1 MNAGSATG
9 IQSIQTGKENL
20 DPFFNGVTRSSS
32 LTASVKSLERGYAL
46 QETSSTR
53 LRITLRSG
61 TRQGWSAFLWVMK
74 IVVPISLVTA
84 ILEFSGWTYTLV
96 AWLKPAMGWLSLP
109 PEAALPIITGLLI
122 GIYGGIGVMATLPLT
137 ADQMTLIAVFLLIA
151 HNLIQEGII
160 QGNSGIHI
168 FKATVSRLLFAI
180 IAVVVV
186 ARFMASD
193 TTTPLSDATSGPV
206 ALGFVQTL
214 KNWSVDTAG
223 LSLKMLVIVMV
234 VMVVMEG
241 IKTFQLTDRVLEG
254 LAPVLKIMGLD
265 KKVGFLW
272 MTGAFFGIAY
282 GGAVIVQ
289 ESRRQGFAREDI
301 EKLHLSIG
309 VNHSIIEDPALFL
322 SFGLSPFWMW
332 VPRLV
337 AALIIVYVVGL
348 WHRSRRFI
356 KRLRSVSDR

>member
-1 MNAGSATG
+1 
-9 IQSIQTGKENL
+9 
-20 DPFFNGVTRSSS
+20 
-32 LTASVKSLERGYAL
+32 LTF
-46 QETSSTR
+46 
-53 LRITLRSG
+53 RSG
-61 TRQGWSAFLWVMK
+61 IRQGWGGFLWILK
-74 IVVPISLVTA
+74 ILVPISFVTA
-84 ILEFSGWTYTLV
+84 ILQFSGWTYTLV
-96 AWLKPAMGWLSLP
+96 GWLKPAMGWLSLP

-137 ADQMTLIAVFLLIA
+137 PDQMTLIAVFLLIA
-151 HNLIQEGII
+151 HNLIQEGVI

-168 FKATVSRLLFAI
+168 VKITVARLLVAVA
-180 IAVVVV
+180 AVVVV
-186 ARFMASD
+186 AQFLASD
-193 TTTPLSDATSGPV
+193 TTTPLSSLTSGPV
-206 ALGFVQTL
+206 VFGFVQTL

-223 LSLKMLVIVMV
+223 LSLKMLVIIMI

-241 IKTFQLTDRVLEG
+241 IKTFRLTDRVLEG
-254 LAPVLKIMGLD
+254 LEPVLKIMGLD

-289 ESRRQGFAREDI
+289 ESRRQGFTREDI

-309 VNHSIIEDPALFL
+309 VNHSVIEDPALFL

-337 AALIIVYVVGL
+337 AAVITVYVVGL
-348 WHRSRRFI
+348 WHRSKRFI
-356 KRLRSVSDR
+356 KRLRPGSIR